1 MVETLL
7 TLIDILPD
15 TEEKCQFFNNIIHLG
30 PDTIIPAKTI
40 KIHTQDAPRIT
51 GSLKSLIQNRQKALS
66 QDCLTKFRFYRNRV
80 NRERKR
86 CKSVYYQT
94 KVKYLNDTEPK
105 KWWAECKKICG
116 MNKPTKDIA
125 NLLLSND
132 SPSYEDKFN
141 LANEINAAF
150 LQPQQEYTP
159 LSQTNK
165 LDTTII
171 SNCLQCPPIQY
182 LSLATAFH
190 VPQFSILAKATEP
203 GLCIQGKRSR

>member
-1 MVETLL
+1 M
-7 TLIDILPD
+7 
-15 TEEKCQFFNNIIHLG
+15 KQ
-30 PDTIIPAKTI
+30 
-40 KIHTQDAPRIT
+40 
-51 GSLKSLIQNRQKALS
+51 ALFKNARKPFS
-66 QDCLTKFRFYRNRV
+66 QDCLTKFKFYQNRV

-132 SPSYEDKFN
+132 SPSYEDKLN

-165 LDTTII
+165 LDTT
-171 SNCLQCPPIQY
+171 NFG
-182 LSLATAFH
+182 TAFNI
-190 VPQFSILAKATEP
+190 PQYSVKAT
-203 GLCIQGKRSR
+203 